1 MKMYKFSESLKT
13 ARKHV
18 GIADHMLTQTYP
30 LIKDPKLF
38 LVVIEN
44 TMQAFTHAM
53 TAILEYERYHKRIP
67 PFQDTFD
74 SKLNMLRLRVA
85 KKASIDLELIATMV
99 DIHALQK
106 KRKESHTEF
115 GKKGAFILCS
125 DDYTLKKITPEMLTD
140 HIRKAKKFIGAA
152 DELCKRKVQS

>member
-1 MKMYKFSESLKT
+1 MSKFFDALQLAK
-13 ARKHV
+13 KHIGV
-18 GIADHMLTQTYP
+18 ADHMLTQTYP
-30 LIKDPKLF
+30 LIKDPKIF
-38 LVVIEN
+38 LVVIES
-44 TMQAFTHAM
+44 TMRAFTHAM

-85 KKASIDLELIATMV
+85 KRANLDLELIATMV

-115 GKKGAFILCS
+115 GKNDAFILCS
-125 DDYTLKKITPEMLTD
+125 DDYTLKKITSEMLTD
-140 HIRKAKKFIGAA
+140 HIRKAKKFIEAA
-152 DELCKRKVQS
+152 DELCKQKVQS